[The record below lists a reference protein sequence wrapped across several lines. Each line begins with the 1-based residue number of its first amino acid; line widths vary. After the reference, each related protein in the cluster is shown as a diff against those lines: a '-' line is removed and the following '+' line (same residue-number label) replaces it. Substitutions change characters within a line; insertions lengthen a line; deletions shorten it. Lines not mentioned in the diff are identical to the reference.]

1 VEPNAKLLRDKLLPD
16 RRSAL
21 SYSAAEKPTQSL
33 PLTLHAYRALLT
45 AATPLAG
52 LLLSH
57 RLKRG
62 KEDPQRLAERRG
74 VSSVARPA
82 GPLVWVHGASVGEIA
97 AVIPLIERIASRE
110 LKVLVT
116 SGTVG
121 SAKLCEQRL
130 PAGVIHQ
137 FVPWDSPRFI
147 TRFLEHWKPDLALFT
162 ESDLWPNTIVMSHAR
177 RIPLILVNGRLSERS
192 FNRWRYA
199 PATIGAMLGRFDLCL
214 AQSPAYAT
222 RYRDLG
228 ASHIATTGN
237 LKLDVPEPPA
247 DRDSLQA
254 LQSAIGGRTTI
265 AAAST
270 HAGEE
275 IALIDMH
282 RRLRHS
288 FPQLLTLMAPRHP
301 DRGPGIVEIATAA
314 GLSASQR
321 SQGRLPDN
329 KTDIYVVDTLGELGL
344 VYRLAPIVFVGGSL
358 ASHGGQNPVEPIK
371 LGAAV
376 LHGPNVWNFAE
387 IYAALDAAHGAEE
400 VNDVGRL
407 TVRVGAWLTDAAERM
422 KVVTAARETVGQ
434 LAGALD
440 RTLAALDPYFM
451 QIRMV
456 RQNSSAS
463 ADHASAGHAPAGHG

>member
-1 VEPNAKLLRDKLLPD
+1 M
-16 RRSAL
+16 
-21 SYSAAEKPTQSL
+21 SYSAAEKPIERQPL
-33 PLTLHAYRALLT
+33 PLTLHVYRALLT
-45 AATPLAG
+45 VATPLAG
-52 LLLSH
+52 ILLSH
-57 RLKRG
+57 RVKRG

-74 VSSVARPA
+74 ESTVVRPP
-82 GPLVWVHGASVGEIA
+82 GPLVWVHGASVGEVA
-97 AVIPLIERIASRE
+97 AIIPLVERIASKDF
-110 LKVLVT
+110 KVLVT

-137 FVPWDSPRFI
+137 FVPLDAPRFI
-147 TRFLEHWKPDLALFT
+147 ARFLDHWKPDLALFT
-162 ESDLWPNTIVMSHAR
+162 ESDLWPNIIIMSHAR
-177 RIPLILVNGRLSERS
+177 RIPLILVNGRVSERS

-199 PATIGAMLGRFDLCL
+199 PATIGAMLRRFDLCL

-228 ASHIATTGN
+228 APRIATTGN

-275 IALIDMH
+275 IALVDMH
-282 RRLRHS
+282 SKLRHS
-288 FPQLLTLMAPRHP
+288 FPQLLTLIAPRHP
-301 DRGPGIVEIATAA
+301 DRGSGIVEIASAA
-314 GLSASQR
+314 GLSASRR
-321 SQGRLPDN
+321 SQGRLPDA

-344 VYRLAPIVFVGGSL
+344 VAT
-358 ASHGGQNPVEPIK
+358 HGGQNPVEPIK

-376 LHGPNVWNFAE
+376 LHGPHVWNFAE
-387 IYAALDAAHGAEE
+387 IYAALDAAHGAEQ
-400 VNDVGRL
+400 VTDGGRL
-407 TVRVGAWLTDAAERM
+407 TVRVGAWLTDAAERV
-422 KVVTAARETVGQ
+422 KVAARARETVTQ

-451 QIRMV
+451 RIRMV
-456 RQNSSAS
+456 RQ
-463 ADHASAGHAPAGHG
+463 DGHA

>member
-1 VEPNAKLLRDKLLPD
+1 
-16 RRSAL
+16 L
-21 SYSAAEKPTQSL
+21 SYSAAEKLIERQSL
-33 PLTLHAYRALLT
+33 PLTLHVYRALLT

-52 LLLSH
+52 VLLSH

-62 KEDPQRLAERRG
+62 KEDPRRLAERRG
-74 VSSVARPA
+74 EATVPRPA
-82 GPLVWVHGASVGEIA
+82 GPLVWVHGASVGEVA
-97 AVIPLIERIASRE
+97 AVIPLVERIASKDF
-110 LKVLVT
+110 KVLVT
-116 SGTVG
+116 SGTIG

-137 FVPWDSPRFI
+137 FVPLDTPRFI
-147 TRFLEHWKPDLALFT
+147 ARFLDHWKPNLALFT
-162 ESDLWPNTIVMSHAR
+162 ESDLWPNTIIMSHAR
-177 RIPLILVNGRLSERS
+177 RIPLVLVNGRLSERS

-199 PATIGAMLGRFDLCL
+199 PATIGAMLSRFDLCL

-228 ASHIATTGN
+228 APRIATTGN

-247 DRDSLQA
+247 DRDNLQA

-275 IALIDMH
+275 IALIETH
-282 RRLRHS
+282 RKLQHS
-288 FPQLLTLMAPRHP
+288 FPQLLTLIAPRHP
-301 DRGPGIVEIATAA
+301 DRGRGIVEIASAA
-314 GLSASQR
+314 GLSASLR
-321 SQGRLPDN
+321 SQGRLPDG
-329 KTDIYVVDTLGELGL
+329 KTDIYVVDTFGELGL

-358 ASHGGQNPVEPIK
+358 ATHGGQNPVEPIK

-376 LHGPNVWNFAE
+376 LHGPHVWNFAE
-387 IYAALDAAHGAEE
+387 IYAALDAAHGAEQ
-400 VNDVGRL
+400 VADGGRL
-407 TVRVGAWLTDAAERM
+407 TARVGAWLTDAAERM
-422 KVVTAARETVGQ
+422 KVVTAAHETVTQ

-440 RTLAALDPYFM
+440 RTVAALDPYFR

-456 RQNSSAS
+456 RQ
-463 ADHASAGHAPAGHG
+463 DGHA

>member
-1 VEPNAKLLRDKLLPD
+1 
-16 RRSAL
+16 L
-21 SYSAAEKPTQSL
+21 SYSASEKPIERQPL
-33 PLTLHAYRALLT
+33 PLTLHVYRALMT
-45 AATPLAG
+45 AAVPLAG
-52 LLLSH
+52 ILLSH
-57 RLKRG
+57 RLKHG
-62 KEDPQRLAERRG
+62 KEDPRRLAERRG
-74 VSSVARPA
+74 ESTVARPV
-82 GPLVWVHGASVGEIA
+82 GPLVWVHGASVGEVA
-97 AVIPLIERIASRE
+97 AIIPLVERIASKDF
-110 LKVLVT
+110 KVLVT

-137 FVPWDSPRFI
+137 FVPWDTPRFI
-147 TRFLEHWKPDLALFT
+147 ARFLDHWKPNLALFT
-162 ESDLWPNTIVMSHAR
+162 ESDLWPNTIVMSHER
-177 RIPLILVNGRLSERS
+177 RIPLILINGRLSERS
-192 FNRWRYA
+192 FKRWRYA
-199 PATIGAMLGRFDLCL
+199 PATIGALLRRFDLCL

-228 ASHIATTGN
+228 APRIATTGN

-275 IALIDMH
+275 IALVDMH
-282 RRLRHS
+282 GKLRRS
-288 FPQLLTLMAPRHP
+288 FPQLLTLIAPRHP
-301 DRGPGIVEIATAA
+301 DRGPGIVEIASAA
-314 GLSASQR
+314 GLSASLR
-321 SQGRLPDN
+321 SRGRLPDG

-358 ASHGGQNPVEPIK
+358 ATHGGQNPVEPIK

-376 LHGPNVWNFAE
+376 LHGPHVWNFAE
-387 IYAALDAAHGAEE
+387 IYAALDAAHGAEQ
-400 VNDVGRL
+400 VTDGGRL
-407 TVRVGAWLTDAAERM
+407 TARVGAWLTDAAERV
-422 KVVTAARETVGQ
+422 KVAASARETVTQ

-451 QIRMV
+451 QIRVV
-456 RQNSSAS
+456 RQ
-463 ADHASAGHAPAGHG
+463 DGHA

>member
-1 VEPNAKLLRDKLLPD
+1 
-16 RRSAL
+16 L
-21 SYSAAEKPTQSL
+21 SYSAAEKLIERQSL
-33 PLTLHAYRALLT
+33 PLTLHVYRALLT

-52 LLLSH
+52 VLLSH

-62 KEDPQRLAERRG
+62 KEDPRRLAERRG
-74 VSSVARPA
+74 EATVPRPA
-82 GPLVWVHGASVGEIA
+82 GPLVWVHGASVGEVA
-97 AVIPLIERIASRE
+97 AVIPLVERIASKDF
-110 LKVLVT
+110 KVLVT
-116 SGTVG
+116 SGTIG

-137 FVPWDSPRFI
+137 FVPLDTPRFI
-147 TRFLEHWKPDLALFT
+147 ARFLDHWKPNLALFT
-162 ESDLWPNTIVMSHAR
+162 ESDLWPNTIIMSHAR

-199 PATIGAMLGRFDLCL
+199 PATIGAMLSRFDLCL

-228 ASHIATTGN
+228 APRIATTGN

-247 DRDSLQA
+247 DRDNLQA

-275 IALIDMH
+275 IALIETH
-282 RRLRHS
+282 RKLQHS
-288 FPQLLTLMAPRHP
+288 FPQLLTLIAPRHP
-301 DRGPGIVEIATAA
+301 DRGRGIVEIASAA
-314 GLSASQR
+314 GLSASLR
-321 SQGRLPDN
+321 SQGRLPDG
-329 KTDIYVVDTLGELGL
+329 KTDIYVVDTFGELGL

-358 ASHGGQNPVEPIK
+358 ATHGGQNPVEPIK

-376 LHGPNVWNFAE
+376 LHGPHVWNFAE
-387 IYAALDAAHGAEE
+387 IYAALDAAHGAEQ
-400 VNDVGRL
+400 VADGGRL
-407 TVRVGAWLTDAAERM
+407 TARVGAWLTDAAERM
-422 KVVTAARETVGQ
+422 KVVTAAHETVTQ

-440 RTLAALDPYFM
+440 RTVAALDPYFR

-456 RQNSSAS
+456 RQ
-463 ADHASAGHAPAGHG
+463 DGHA

>member
-1 VEPNAKLLRDKLLPD
+1 
-16 RRSAL
+16 L
-21 SYSAAEKPTQSL
+21 SYSVSEKPIERQSL
-33 PLTLHAYRALLT
+33 PLTLHVYRALLT

-52 LLLSH
+52 MLLSH
-57 RLKRG
+57 RLRRG
-62 KEDPQRLAERRG
+62 KEDPRRLAERRG
-74 VSSVARPA
+74 ESTVARPA
-82 GPLVWVHGASVGEIA
+82 GPLVWVHGASVGEVA
-97 AVIPLIERIASRE
+97 AIIPLVERIASKDF
-110 LKVLVT
+110 KVLVT

-137 FVPWDSPRFI
+137 FVPWDTPRFI
-147 TRFLEHWKPDLALFT
+147 ARFLDHWKPNLALFT

-199 PATIGAMLGRFDLCL
+199 PATIGALLGRFDLCL

-228 ASHIATTGN
+228 APRIATTGN

-275 IALIDMH
+275 IALIDAH
-282 RRLRHS
+282 RKLQHS
-288 FPQLLTLMAPRHP
+288 FPQLLTMIAPRHP
-301 DRGPGIVEIATAA
+301 DRGLGIAEIASAA
-314 GLSASQR
+314 GLSASRR
-321 SQGRLPDN
+321 SQGRLPDGE
-329 KTDIYVVDTLGELGL
+329 TDIYVVDTLGELGL

-376 LHGPNVWNFAE
+376 LHGPHVWNFAE
-387 IYAALDAAHGAEE
+387 IYAALDAAHGAEQ
-400 VNDVGRL
+400 VTDGGRL
-407 TVRVGAWLTDAAERM
+407 TARVGAWLTDAAERM
-422 KVVTAARETVGQ
+422 RVVASARETVTQ

-440 RTLAALDPYFM
+440 RTLAALDPYFL

-456 RQNSSAS
+456 RQDA
-463 ADHASAGHAPAGHG
+463 